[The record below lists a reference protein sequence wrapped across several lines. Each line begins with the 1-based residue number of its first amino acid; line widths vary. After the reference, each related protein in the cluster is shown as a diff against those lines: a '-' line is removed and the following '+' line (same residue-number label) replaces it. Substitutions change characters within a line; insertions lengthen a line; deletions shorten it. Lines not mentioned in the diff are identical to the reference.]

1 MLAEAM
7 RTSAR
12 ISARSPPVS
21 VSPSSDFQS
30 GNEVKNKG
38 KSETGPRGEI
48 RINAEASIERSG
60 EPSRGASAATAS
72 GIKPGLASPITT
84 ISSNADTLKSKS
96 LLILL
101 IFLLNESFFVTCKI
115 SEIN

>member
-21 VSPSSDFQS
+21 VSPNFDSQS
-30 GNEVKNKG
+30 GNEVRNKG
-38 KSETGPRGEI
+38 KSETDPQGEI

-60 EPSRGASAATAS
+60 EPSRGTLAATAS
-72 GIKPGLASPITT
+72 GIKPGLASPNTT
-84 ISSNADTLKSKS
+84 ISSNTDMLKSKS
-96 LLILL
+96 LLILFFFFITRI
-101 IFLLNESFFVTCKI
+101 IFCDL
-115 SEIN
+115 